1 MTSMVL
7 GDSTLESQHTIRLLK
22 MIFWGSLKARQGVTP
37 CHPCDER
44 YSLVNVNNSVKWN
57 L

>member
-7 GDSTLESQHTIRLLK
+7 GDSTLESEHTIRLLK
-22 MIFWGSLKARQGVTP
+22 MKARQGVTP

-44 YSLVNVNNSVKWN
+44 YSLVNVNNSVDKWIYREM
-57 L
+57 